1 MAAVNNFKPFGIGSG
16 ANVTAQTDYEAL
28 AALIGGFQSGKAS
41 SAQINKALRQGTVMS
56 SVLAQFIANTSGA
69 DVLDNGDTATILNNL
84 LAGLKSNIS
93 SQLTGVV
100 GATRNAA
107 MSIATAS
114 TTATFTADEV
124 IVGAALGGAQY
135 RIGSFSKT
143 INLATTGAGGMDTG
157 TVPTSGFVSIY
168 AIYNPTTGASAL
180 LAVNSTSG
188 VSPEVYGGTNMPS
201 GYSASALVSIWQITS
216 SQFSIGVQKDR
227 HVATPSN
234 QVFSATSSIPTTPTA
249 LSLSSY
255 IPPNAKIVDLF
266 QRFVSTSA
274 DLQQMA
280 ITSTS
285 GYIGLFGAIFNAT
298 AVGQQYGATGSLNLS
313 VTQTLYYYQTG
324 SVSTTRQ
331 LYTAGYTF

>member
-100 GATRNAA
+100 GATINAA
-107 MSIATAS
+107 MSISAAS
-114 TTATFTADEV
+114 ASATFTADEV
-124 IVGAALGGAQY
+124 IVETALGGAQY

-157 TVPTSGFVSIY
+157 TVPASGFVAIY
-168 AIYNPTTGASAL
+168 AIYNPTTGVSAL

-188 VSPEVYGGTNMPS
+188 VSPEVYGGSNMPT
-201 GYSASALVSIWQITS
+201 GYTASALVSTWQIS
-216 SQFSIGVQKDR
+216 FSQFSIGVQRDR
-227 HVATPSN
+227 HVTTLSN
-234 QVFSATSSIPTTPTA
+234 QVFSATSSIPTTPTS

-255 IPPNAKIVDLF
+255 IPPNAKVVDLF
-266 QRFVSTSA
+266 QRFVATTA

-280 ITSTS
+280 ITSTTGS
-285 GYIGLFGAIFNAT
+285 VGLFGSIFNSSS
-298 AVGQQYGATGSLNLS
+298 VGQQFGSTGCINLA
-313 VTQTLYYYQTG
+313 VPQVVYYYQTG
-324 SVSTTRQ
+324 AISTTRQ
-331 LYTAGYTF
+331 LYITGYTF